1 MGKLG
6 SLINYFKDVKL
17 EFSKVAWVPK
27 KELTHLTIMIL
38 LITIFVACSF
48 VIIDSLVSSMIM
60 KIIFM

>member
-1 MGKLG
+1 MSGLG
-6 SLINYFKDVKL
+6 SLVNYFKDVKL

-27 KELTHLTIMIL
+27 KELMHLTITIL

-48 VIIDSLVSSMIM
+48 VVVDSLVSSMIM